1 MPSLPKIHV
10 PVVVSTEGVDTGLK
24 QAEAK
29 MRASARRMERVSAK
43 PSAAQG
49 VLKAGAQSAL
59 SLGGFGAIGGA
70 AGAAGTA
77 GIAIAGALSPLIVAG
92 QIMET
97 MNNATKGASEALAKF
112 KTTGEQTVAA
122 NSVILE
128 RLAIMEKQVASTK
141 GNGFMAGFIGGSA
154 DVNTGRAGGAVTWA
168 QQMQEGATIAGAG
181 LGAFLSGKSLE
192 QIRNEMALS
201 VANEAGA
208 SQIQQRMA
216 EQQRIDMAEGR
227 GGMADAI
234 GAWMI
239 QNSTVLTKLVQ
250 VMS

>member
-1 MPSLPKIHV
+1 
-10 PVVVSTEGVDTGLK
+10 LK
-24 QAEAK
+24 ATEAK
-29 MRASARRMERVSAK
+29 IKASAKRMEKVSGA

-97 MNNATKGASEALAKF
+97 MNNATNGASEALAKF

-128 RLAIMEKQVASTK
+128 RLAIMEKQIASTK
-141 GNGFMAGFIGGSA
+141 GKGFMAGFIGGSA

-208 SQIQQRMA
+208 AQIQQRMA

>member
-1 MPSLPKIHV
+1 
-10 PVVVSTEGVDTGLK
+10 LK
-24 QAEAK
+24 ATEAK
-29 MRASARRMERVSAK
+29 IKASAKRMEKVSGA

-59 SLGGFGAIGGA
+59 SLGGFGAIGGV

-128 RLAIMEKQVASTK
+128 RLAIMEKQIASTK
-141 GNGFMAGFIGGSA
+141 GKGFMAGFIGGSA
-154 DVNTGRAGGAVTWA
+154 DINTGRAGGAVTWA

>member
-1 MPSLPKIHV
+1 
-10 PVVVSTEGVDTGLK
+10 LK
-24 QAEAK
+24 ATEAK
-29 MRASARRMERVSAK
+29 IKASAKRMEKVSGA

-59 SLGGFGAIGGA
+59 SLGGFGAIGGV

-92 QIMET
+92 KIMET

-122 NSVILE
+122 NSVLLE

-141 GNGFMAGFIGGSA
+141 GKGFMAGFIGGIA

>member
-1 MPSLPKIHV
+1 MASLPKVHV
-10 PVVVSTEGVDTGLK
+10 PVVVTTEGVDAGLK
-24 QAEAK
+24 ATEAK
-29 MRASARRMERVSAK
+29 IKASAKRMERVSAT
-43 PSAAQG
+43 PSPAQG

-92 QIMET
+92 KIMET

-112 KTTGEQTVAA
+112 KTTGEQTFAA

-128 RLAIMEKQVASTK
+128 RLAIMEKQVSAAKT
-141 GNGFMAGFIGGSA
+141 GGFGAGFLGAYA
-154 DVNTGRAGGAVTWA
+154 DRDTGRAGGAVAWA
-168 QQMQEGATIAGAG
+168 QQMQEGSTIVGAG

-208 SQIQQRMA
+208 AQIQQRMA

-227 GGMADAI
+227 GGLADSI

>member
-1 MPSLPKIHV
+1 
-10 PVVVSTEGVDTGLK
+10 
-24 QAEAK
+24 
-29 MRASARRMERVSAK
+29 
-43 PSAAQG
+43 
-49 VLKAGAQSAL
+49 
-59 SLGGFGAIGGA
+59 
-70 AGAAGTA
+70 
-77 GIAIAGALSPLIVAG
+77 
-92 QIMET
+92 MET
-97 MNNATKGASEALAKF
+97 MNNATNGASEALAKF

-128 RLAIMEKQVASTK
+128 RLAIMEKQIASTK
-141 GNGFMAGFIGGSA
+141 GKGFMAGFIGGSA

>member
-1 MPSLPKIHV
+1 
-10 PVVVSTEGVDTGLK
+10 LK
-24 QAEAK
+24 ATEAK
-29 MRASARRMERVSAK
+29 IKASAKRMEKVSGA

-59 SLGGFGAIGGA
+59 SLGGFGAIGGV

-97 MNNATKGASEALAKF
+97 MNNATNGASEALAKF

-128 RLAIMEKQVASTK
+128 RLAIMEKQIASTK
-141 GNGFMAGFIGGSA
+141 GKGFMAGFIGGSA

>member
-1 MPSLPKIHV
+1 
-10 PVVVSTEGVDTGLK
+10 LK
-24 QAEAK
+24 ATEAK
-29 MRASARRMERVSAK
+29 IKASAKRMEKVSGA

-59 SLGGFGAIGGA
+59 SLGGFGAIGGV

-92 QIMET
+92 KIMET

-112 KTTGEQTVAA
+112 KTTGEQTFAA

-128 RLAIMEKQVASTK
+128 RLAIMEKQVAASKT
-141 GNGFMAGFIGGSA
+141 GGFGAGFLGAYA
-154 DVNTGRAGGAVTWA
+154 DRDTGRAGGAVAWA

>member
-1 MPSLPKIHV
+1 MASLPKVHV
-10 PVVVSTEGVDTGLK
+10 PVVVTTEGVDAGLK
-24 QAEAK
+24 ATEAK
-29 MRASARRMERVSAK
+29 MKASAKRMEKVTAS
-43 PSAAQG
+43 PAQG

-92 QIMET
+92 KIMET

-112 KTTGEQTVAA
+112 KTTGEQTVTA
-122 NSVILE
+122 NSVLLE
-128 RLAIMEKQVASTK
+128 RLAIMEKQIASTR
-141 GNGFMAGFIGGSA
+141 GSGFMAGFIGGSA
-154 DVNTGRAGGAVTWA
+154 DVNTGRAGGAVSWA
-168 QQMQEGATIAGAG
+168 QQMQEGSTIAGAG

-250 VMS
+250 VIS

>member
-1 MPSLPKIHV
+1 MASLPKVHV
-10 PVVVSTEGVDTGLK
+10 PVVVTTEGVDAGLK

-29 MRASARRMERVSAK
+29 MRASAKRMERVSAK

-92 QIMET
+92 KIMET

-122 NSVILE
+122 NSVLLE
-128 RLAIMEKQVASTK
+128 RLAIMEKQVASTR
-141 GNGFMAGFIGGSA
+141 GGGFMAGFIGGSA
-154 DVNTGRAGGAVTWA
+154 DVNTGRAGGAVSWA
-168 QQMQEGATIAGAG
+168 QQMKEGSTIAGAG

>member
-1 MPSLPKIHV
+1 
-10 PVVVSTEGVDTGLK
+10 LK
-24 QAEAK
+24 ATEAK
-29 MRASARRMERVSAK
+29 IKASAKRMEKVSGA

-97 MNNATKGASEALAKF
+97 MNNATKNASEALAKF

-128 RLAIMEKQVASTK
+128 RLAIMEKQIASTK
-141 GNGFMAGFIGGSA
+141 GKGFMAGFIGGSA

-208 SQIQQRMA
+208 AQIQQRMA

>member
-1 MPSLPKIHV
+1 
-10 PVVVSTEGVDTGLK
+10 
-24 QAEAK
+24 
-29 MRASARRMERVSAK
+29 
-43 PSAAQG
+43 
-49 VLKAGAQSAL
+49 
-59 SLGGFGAIGGA
+59 
-70 AGAAGTA
+70 
-77 GIAIAGALSPLIVAG
+77 
-92 QIMET
+92 
-97 MNNATKGASEALAKF
+97 
-112 KTTGEQTVAA
+112 
-122 NSVILE
+122 
-128 RLAIMEKQVASTK
+128 MEKQMASTK
-141 GNGFMAGFIGGSA
+141 GKGFMAGFIGGMA
-154 DVNTGRAGGAVTWA
+154 DVNTGRAGGAASWA

-227 GGMADAI
+227 GGLADSI

>member
-1 MPSLPKIHV
+1 
-10 PVVVSTEGVDTGLK
+10 LK
-24 QAEAK
+24 ATEAK
-29 MRASARRMERVSAK
+29 IKASAKRMEKVSGA

-59 SLGGFGAIGGA
+59 SLGGFGAIGGV

-128 RLAIMEKQVASTK
+128 RLAIMEKQIASTK
-141 GNGFMAGFIGGSA
+141 GKGFMAGFIGGSA